1 MLKSFFVLIL
11 IGVFA
16 SPCFSAEQTSAPFF
30 PAQPERDAS
39 VVEVPGVIGLQIGKA
54 REILE
59 AARLKVNLIDIPG
72 NLSVEKMNQLPVMQ
86 QQPPAGW
93 RLKAGAQ
100 ITLSPLGQK
109 QGVPQFKAP
118 AEASPSPGPKPETR

>member
-16 SPCFSAEQTSAPFF
+16 TPCFSAEQTSPPSF
-30 PAQPERDAS
+30 PAQTERDAS

-59 AARLKVNLIDIPG
+59 AARLKVNLVDIPR
-72 NLSVEKMNQLPVMQ
+72 NLSAEKINQLPVMQ
-86 QQPPAGW
+86 QLPPAGW
-93 RLKAGAQ
+93 KLKAGAQ
-100 ITLSPLGQK
+100 ITLSPLEQK
-109 QGVPQFKAP
+109 QGTPQFKTP
-118 AEASPSPGPKPETR
+118 AEASSSPGPKPATR